1 MIFLAE
7 KKNESE
13 SIKAQVKHYNLNL
26 FSIFAAFF
34 GLSTFYTVE
43 SQFLNSYIIKVL
55 NESAYLVA
63 FMVSFSALG
72 GLIFFILAGAISDG
86 LPNNKWG
93 RRRPFA
99 LGGILAGIFMA
110 LIPFQTN
117 YFMVFFIDVILLS
130 IFGNMANA
138 ARKATIPDIY
148 PIETRGSVN
157 GWMSLAELIGGA
169 IILGVSFLALAL
181 FPVTETQVGNQIVYS
196 DAEPL
201 HLITLISAGAM
212 TSISCFIFYLS
223 LREPKIDYEPIHWT
237 IAIKNTFSVKELK
250 QNKAFM
256 KFMLITMFVHISKYT
271 FEPYLM
277 TFVMSSQIDTLQVGL
292 LLICYGGGMAI
303 SFRIFGLLLDKN
315 PRKKITLIAV
325 LFMGVGFSLVGIFAN
340 LANLGPLE
348 ITMSCIGILLGFFG
362 YNGLIISQ
370 YTWAQDLFPIEGRG
384 KYSGIYN
391 IVFTVSQIP
400 GAFLGA
406 WLFESYGIQYVF
418 LGAGIIVILFGQLYR
433 LADETYK
440 KTETNQK
447 EES

>member
-1 MIFLAE
+1 MAQE
-7 KKNESE
+7 GTEVE
-13 SIKAQVKHYNLNL
+13 SIKPRVPNYNLNL
-26 FSIFAAFF
+26 FSIFTAFI

-72 GLIFFILAGAISDG
+72 GLIFFILAGSISDG

-99 LGGILAGIFMA
+99 LGGVLAGFFMA
-110 LIPFQTN
+110 LIPFQPT
-117 YFMVFFIDVILLS
+117 YFMVFFIDVVLLG

-138 ARKATIPDIY
+138 ARKAAIPDIY

-157 GWMSLAELIGGA
+157 GWMSLAELLGGA

-181 FPVTETQVGNQIVYS
+181 FPVTETQVGDQIVYS

-201 HLITLISAGAM
+201 HLITLITAGVM
-212 TSISCFIFYLS
+212 TSICCLIFYLS
-223 LREPKIDYEPIHWT
+223 LREPKIDYEPIRWT

-250 QNKAFM
+250 QNKSFM
-256 KFMLITMFVHISKYT
+256 KFMFITMFVQISKYT

-277 TFVMSSQIDTLQVGL
+277 TFVMSSVISTLQVGL
-292 LLICYGGGMAI
+292 LLICYGGGMALA
-303 SFRIFGLLLDKN
+303 FRLFGLLLDKN

-325 LFMGVGFSLVGIFAN
+325 LFMGGGFSLVGIFAN
-340 LANLGPLE
+340 LNNLGPLE
-348 ITMSCIGILLGFFG
+348 ITMSCIGIFLGFFG
-362 YNGLIISQ
+362 YNGLIICQ

-384 KYSGIYN
+384 KYAGIYN
-391 IVFTVSQIP
+391 VVFTISQVP

-406 WLFESYGIQYVF
+406 WLFESFGIQYVF
-418 LGAGIIVILFGQLYR
+418 LGAGIIAVLFGQLYR
-433 LADETYK
+433 LADETYLK
-440 KTETNQK
+440 REINQQD
-447 EES
+447 